1 MTKIYRGIYRT
12 NLSDELDICGDGN
25 ILSNK
30 DNLLKIGK
38 LLGVEAKT
46 CNQIPNKGWNVVD
59 K

>member
-1 MTKIYRGIYRT
+1 MTTIYLGIDRM
-12 NLSDELDICGDGN
+12 NLKDELDLCGDGN
-25 ILSNK
+25 ILSSK

-59 K
+59 R